1 MYGRMDENGY
11 TVDATILY
19 VVTDLRNNVAL
30 KYTTITYTE
39 PLDTEQWM
47 ILPSAILRKRRVD
60 SQGGFTS
67 LSLPT

>member
-39 PLDTEQWM
+39 TLDTEQ
-47 ILPSAILRKRRVD
+47 
-60 SQGGFTS
+60 
-67 LSLPT
+67 